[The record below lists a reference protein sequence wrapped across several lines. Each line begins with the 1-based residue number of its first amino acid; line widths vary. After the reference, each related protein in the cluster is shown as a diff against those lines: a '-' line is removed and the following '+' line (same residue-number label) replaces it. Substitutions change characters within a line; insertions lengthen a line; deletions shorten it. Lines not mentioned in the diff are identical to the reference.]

1 MYWSPK
7 TWSSLSGD
15 PEIASPCKS
24 FGTILSFPS
33 LLFFRIFFRVCIFVL
48 ILCNPRS
55 MRVLIPHW
63 FFTDCVG
70 IADFLDFVPAGDF
83 SSLGWQNSRNL
94 GRFLEQTSYERQSG
108 NRPRFPPFYYSND
121 ELFGALVLWRF
132 GYRFLYGKEES
143 KPSSCGP
150 CCGWGTIQDIVSNR

>member
-48 ILCNPRS
+48 ILWYPRS

-94 GRFLEQTSYERQSG
+94 GRFLEQTSCERQSG

-121 ELFGALVLWRF
+121 ELFGALAIDFCTERKNPNRPAV
-132 GYRFLYGKEES
+132 
-143 KPSSCGP
+143 GP
-150 CCGWGTIQDIVSNR
+150 VVDGAPFKI